1 MSQLLMSQKQMTLAE
16 TACKNPE
23 HRFTNLYSLMHWDYW
38 MNCAADNVLARPGS
52 STAGVDG
59 TTRDAF
65 VKQRGKQMQELVET
79 IKAKQYEPQPVR
91 RTYIP
96 KSNGK
101 MRPLGIP
108 TLSDRIV
115 QEALRAIL
123 DPIYET
129 DFRHHSYGFRKG
141 RCTMDAIAVIMPL
154 FNEAVK
160 HFYVIEGDLESY
172 FDTVHHRKLLSI
184 LKRRIAD
191 RAIID
196 LIAKFLKAGVME
208 DGLFARTETGVP
220 QGGVISPLLAN
231 VYLNEF
237 DLWAEEKWKIPTN
250 ERQRIRNAGRGN
262 YKMVRYA
269 DDFVVVSND
278 TIEGV
283 QQTKQEIKQYL
294 ETELNL
300 KLSEEK
306 TKVTHVNEGFDFLGF
321 HIQRR
326 NPEGH
331 WVVHLRPSQ
340 KSKERIKRKLKDLT
354 SRNWAWMDE
363 YTRLTSLNA
372 IVKGW
377 AEYYKHTSLLE
388 DIEEITRYTWF
399 RYLGFLLKKHK
410 NSRKHQLI
418 TEKTRIIH
426 HRTRWTAEIRQGK
439 QKMEAYQWLPTRKEY
454 KRSRYLQKK
463 GGFKHPYLIE
473 GEPEFADFPMG
484 EVGPNESIYS
494 ATVGATSGRESRNEP
509 LEMAELKLRAK
520 MRDDFKCV
528 RCGSTEKLRV
538 HHKKGTK
545 SHRFE
550 DLETLCLHC
559 HHTEHGYRQKE
570 ST

>member
-1 MSQLLMSQKQMTLAE
+1 
-16 TACKNPE
+16 
-23 HRFTNLYSLMHWDYW
+23 
-38 MNCAADNVLARPGS
+38 
-52 STAGVDG
+52 
-59 TTRDAF
+59 
-65 VKQRGKQMQELVET
+65 
-79 IKAKQYEPQPVR
+79 
-91 RTYIP
+91 
-96 KSNGK
+96 
-101 MRPLGIP
+101 
-108 TLSDRIV
+108 
-115 QEALRAIL
+115 
-123 DPIYET
+123 
-129 DFRHHSYGFRKG
+129 
-141 RCTMDAIAVIMPL
+141 
-154 FNEAVK
+154 
-160 HFYVIEGDLESY
+160 
-172 FDTVHHRKLLSI
+172 
-184 LKRRIAD
+184 
-191 RAIID
+191 
-196 LIAKFLKAGVME
+196 
-208 DGLFARTETGVP
+208 
-220 QGGVISPLLAN
+220 
-231 VYLNEF
+231 
-237 DLWAEEKWKIPTN
+237 
-250 ERQRIRNAGRGN
+250 
-262 YKMVRYA
+262 
-269 DDFVVVSND
+269 
-278 TIEGV
+278 
-283 QQTKQEIKQYL
+283 
-294 ETELNL
+294 
-300 KLSEEK
+300 
-306 TKVTHVNEGFDFLGF
+306 
-321 HIQRR
+321 
-326 NPEGH
+326 
-331 WVVHLRPSQ
+331 
-340 KSKERIKRKLKDLT
+340 
-354 SRNWAWMDE
+354 MDE

>member
-1 MSQLLMSQKQMTLAE
+1 MSQLLMSQKQMTLAR
-16 TACKNPE
+16 TACNHPG

-52 STAGVDG
+52 STVGIDG

-65 VKQRGKQMQELVET
+65 LKQRGKYMQQLLAT
-79 IKAKQYEPQPVR
+79 LKAKQYEPQAVR

-108 TLSDRIV
+108 TLCDRIV

-123 DPIYET
+123 DPIYEA
-129 DFRHHSYGFRKG
+129 DFQHHSYGFRKG

-154 FNEAVK
+154 FNESVK
-160 HFYVIEGDLESY
+160 HFYVVEGDLESY
-172 FDTVHHRKLLSI
+172 FDTVNHRKLLSF
-184 LKRRIAD
+184 LKKRIAD
-191 RAIID
+191 RDMID

-208 DGLFARTETGVP
+208 DGLFVRTEAGVP

-237 DLWAEEKWKIPTN
+237 DKWAEEKWNISDN
-250 ERQRIRNAGRGN
+250 ERRRIRYAGRGN

-294 ETELNL
+294 ETELHL
-300 KLSEEK
+300 KLSDEK
-306 TKVTHVNEGFDFLGF
+306 TRITHVNEGFEFLGY

-326 NPEGH
+326 KPEGR
-331 WVVHLRPSQ
+331 WVVHLRPTQ
-340 KSKERIKRKLKDLT
+340 KAKDRIKGKLKDLT
-354 SRNWAWMDE
+354 SRNWTWMDE
-363 YTRLTSLNA
+363 YTRLTTLNA

-388 DIEEITRYTWF
+388 DIEEITRYAWF

-426 HRTRWTAEIRQGK
+426 HRTRWTAEIQQGDK
-439 QKMEAYQWLPTRKEY
+439 KLEAFQWLPTRTEL
-454 KRSRYLQKK
+454 KRSRYLQRK
-463 GGFKHPYLIE
+463 GGFKHPYIYE
-473 GEPEFADFPMG
+473 GEPETIDYPMG

-494 ATVGATSGRESRNEP
+494 ATIGATSTRESRHEP
-509 LEMAELKLRAK
+509 LDMTELKLRAK

-528 RCGSTEKLRV
+528 RCGSTENLRV

-545 SHRFE
+545 SHRLE
-550 DLETLCLHC
+550 DMETLCRDC
-559 HHTEHGYRQKE
+559 HHAEHGYRQKE
-570 ST
+570 SP